1 MYNIFFISFN
11 FYMLGT
17 SCDIIQ
23 LACVAGEEMFNRY
36 VFPNLA
42 ITPGATAV
50 TGIYVKNGEMFVHNT
65 RVQSVSVEKCM
76 EELAEWL
83 KQFHKPLLVCHN
95 GRAFD
100 SIILLKN
107 CMKIPCSLP
116 FEGFVDSLFVFK
128 EAIPGRKC
136 YKLEALAKD
145 CMSKSFDAHS
155 ALEDVKALQS
165 LVLHLNISCDVLLK
179 HSFGVDFVLS
189 SIKYKSKTN
198 DNIVS
203 LQPLSNS
210 VSNYMLKKIAQSGL
224 SYEHLKIAYERG
236 GPEGIENI
244 LSETNSD
251 GVVRVTKTKSVFLK
265 IITHFSE

>member
-116 FEGFVDSLFVFK
+116 FEGFVCWLLTVCLF
-128 EAIPGRKC
+128 
-136 YKLEALAKD
+136 
-145 CMSKSFDAHS
+145 
-155 ALEDVKALQS
+155 
-165 LVLHLNISCDVLLK
+165 
-179 HSFGVDFVLS
+179 
-189 SIKYKSKTN
+189 
-198 DNIVS
+198 
-203 LQPLSNS
+203 
-210 VSNYMLKKIAQSGL
+210 LKKLFQVG
-224 SYEHLKIAYERG
+224 
-236 GPEGIENI
+236 NV
-244 LSETNSD
+244 TNW
-251 GVVRVTKTKSVFLK
+251 KP
-265 IITHFSE
+265 